1 VATRTRTAMDSQ
13 AAELDRLLTSLIK
26 RYQFRDRNS
35 VCCGDV
41 TVSQC
46 YVMKELG
53 RRGPLTM
60 TALAEAMCL
69 AVSTLTRVVDQLER
83 RGRVARR
90 QTEAD
95 RRVREV
101 ALTPAG
107 AALLRTMEGRIRRS
121 ETDVLNRLAPA
132 DRAGL
137 IRGLRQLVQALDDG
151 RNEDDACCG
160 TAEPEA

>member
-1 VATRTRTAMDSQ
+1 MATPGPALERQ
-13 AAELDRLLTSLIK
+13 AAELDRLLTRLIK
-26 RYQFRDRNS
+26 KYQFRDRNT

-60 TALAEAMCL
+60 TVLADAMCL

-83 RGRVARR
+83 RGRVQRTAAA
-90 QTEAD
+90 TD

-101 ALTPAG
+101 SLTPAG
-107 AALLRTMEGRIRRS
+107 ASLLRTMEGRIRRS
-121 ETDVLNRLAPA
+121 EQDVLTRLSPA

-137 IRGLRQLVQALDDG
+137 LRGLRHLVQALDDG
-151 RNEDDACCG
+151 RNGDERCG
-160 TAEPEA
+160 PGGRASC

>member
-1 VATRTRTAMDSQ
+1 MAPRANGLDGQ
-13 AAELDRLLTSLIK
+13 AAELDRLLTRLIK
-26 RYQFRDRNS
+26 KYQFRDRNT

-83 RGRVARR
+83 SGRVQRTAA
-90 QTEAD
+90 EAD

-101 ALTPAG
+101 ALTPSG
-107 AALLRTMEGRIRRS
+107 SALLRTMEGRIRRS
-121 ETDVLNRLAPA
+121 EKDVLERLTAA
-132 DRAGL
+132 DREGL
-137 IRGLRQLVQALDDG
+137 LRGLRQLVQALDGGRTHDDRCRIDG
-151 RNEDDACCG
+151 TSKC
-160 TAEPEA
+160 